1 MTNRFK
7 RALAI
12 ALCSSS
18 LTLVTVP
25 SAASAAPRAEDNRC
39 TPIRFVYVK
48 GTFSSKTGDSTHPDR
63 MHEGKDLYNAMV
75 RAVGPQNVSGYSVSY
90 PASVG
95 AISPFLVAGM
105 DINGWGGGNEAVTFG
120 DSVKTAVRN
129 GTEHISE
136 YKRACPNTKFVIGGY
151 SQGASAAGTIAS
163 EIASGK
169 VPGVNSNDV
178 AGVLLYADPYRSA
191 TSEFDSYSGEPAST
205 LYANP
210 MPGVMGRNLET
221 IVGYAPSGR
230 DDFVGW
236 AGPRSQNFAGMQG
249 KVMSLCHDLDPAC
262 SVPANGMLRII
273 ADYVDK
279 ENSYPII
286 KDVKTFQKLQKF
298 VQQATQSGAIDKIMK
313 ADPSAGD
320 DIAKAFF
327 AAGFT
332 PDDLI
337 TLIFAIKE
345 VAELTSKMYKD
356 AGIQHAATYE
366 EFLLMLLLTALPS
379 VVQSGTSHDTLIRLL
394 NNPALTNAL
403 AGMGPQA
410 VAAQQGAIATLQAL
424 KTYDIAM
431 VKANEMSSKAG
442 LPQLPAMSSRVALGG
457 SSFVAGILPEV
468 RISGS
473 SLVDDGSSIGS
484 SKQLS
489 SEGLSSIGSSSS
501 SSSWIR
507 NRGSSNGGGS
517 SDMGIGI
524 GGSSIGNVNR
534 EDTVVLSSNYK
545 ENIDKAKARAEKG
558 DYITTAE
565 ILGINFGS
573 AVNDISLLLAQSLG
587 LLKKMRGPEFQSVL
601 DEARTI
607 GQFGYHASYWD
618 TRFKANGMSG
628 GQAAEAWVSE
638 IATNVMAN
646 RSWKYQANGKATST
660 IEPDIEKVIEPY
672 SMRYLKEHPA
682 ITKAEYNATQ
692 PGYVFIVD
700 KVQTGT
706 RGLIRKKPVFKEMIV
721 AAYPK
726 SDPMYKEYI
735 NKAVKDP
742 DGNFGIYRTSGSW
755 NSSRFEWGKTPIG
768 LADLNG
774 TIIFGSAR
782 YSMSSS
788 PNFKQTNSYR
798 HKMDAVDAYNKYV
811 SERNARETTILP
823 ASHEDFYKGKDNVLY
838 KQKDEVTSK
847 PYAEFKMP
855 DFSNVSV
862 DVPAEAVVPQPVK
875 PEEKPPTPAPA
886 PTTEMKKTTT
896 PVPQQPT
903 TTAMQ
908 PSTGDKTTTTPA
920 PQQQPTSTTAVQPP
934 AGNKQ
939 TTAQQPTVSQPPAVN
954 TQTTQAPAPQNQL
967 RVENFPARDK
977 SNSTLVTSNKNPN
990 QVAANI
996 PSTSKKTNINLDT
1009 VLKDNET
1016 VKDVKVSDNNWK
1028 VNKVKDNVYEVEAP
1042 KNNTSGIFT
1051 FTVEGSEGAR
1061 EIKVEALT
1069 PEFNVDAFK
1078 WTVSEKKDG
1087 STVVKGPGNFNG
1099 RFKFS
1104 KYSDPV
1110 VKVAVKPASAETKY
1124 AGEIDKITINPDT
1137 GDITVPDSVPNG
1149 AYVVPVQVTDTETGK
1164 DAVINVTAIKDDN
1177 GVKIEQ
1183 DDMVSNTETSVTT
1196 TSPQRPSAAV
1206 ETTPPANEE
1215 TPQPSNTETAPPAEN
1230 PGSENSQN
1238 TPVAET
1244 PQTEPETGTNESNQ
1258 GTPPGQ
1264 ENPAPGTVEPA
1275 PAEVTDP
1282 VQPENNPNRV
1292 IHAPDSENKDSAGT
1306 GGDTAVVGNIDEPSR
1321 EGENPESSNGVE
1333 GENNE
1338 TADVNNVPSVN
1349 DNAPVSPQ
1357 PHTGSQVN
1365 GTLQVPDSSSESTNQ
1380 GGAQSTNQTTSRG
1393 TVSTQAGEET
1403 TSVVRKV
1410 LASTGASVGIL
1421 AVLSLLMAGLGVAV
1435 ALRRKEEKN
1444 D

>member
-1 MTNRFK
+1 MSNRFK

-63 MHEGKDLYNAMV
+63 MYEGKDLYNAMS

-191 TSEFDSYSGEPAST
+191 TSEFDSYAGAPAST

-210 MPGVMGRNLET
+210 IPGVMGRNLET
-221 IVGYAPSGR
+221 IVGYAPNGR

-236 AGPRSQNFAGMQG
+236 AGPRPQNFAGMQG

-262 SVPANGMLRII
+262 SVPANGMLRMI

-313 ADPSAGD
+313 ADPSAGE

-410 VAAQQGAIATLQAL
+410 VAAQQGAVATLQAL

-501 SSSWIR
+501 SSRWIR

-524 GGSSIGNVNR
+524 GGSSVGNVNR

-646 RSWKYQANGKATST
+646 RSWKYQASGKSTST
-660 IEPDIEKVIEPY
+660 VEPDIEKVIEPY
-672 SMRYLKEHPA
+672 SVRYLKEHPA

-706 RGLIRKKPVFKEMIV
+706 RGLIRKRPVFEEMIV

-726 SDPMYKEYI
+726 SDSMYKEYI

-823 ASHEDFYKGKDNVLY
+823 ASHEDFYKGKDNILY
-838 KQKDEVTSK
+838 KQKDEVASK

-862 DVPAEAVVPQPVK
+862 DVPAEAVTSQPVK
-875 PEEKPPTPAPA
+875 PEEKPSTPAPV
-886 PTTEMKKTTT
+886 PTTETKK
-896 PVPQQPT
+896 
-903 TTAMQ
+903 
-908 PSTGDKTTTTPA
+908 TTTPA
-920 PQQQPTSTTAVQPP
+920 PQQPTTVAQPSAGNKTTTTPEPQQSTSTTAGQPP
-934 AGNKQ
+934 AGSKQ
-939 TTAQQPTVSQPPAVN
+939 TTPQQSTVTQPPADN
-954 TQTTQAPAPQNQL
+954 TQITQAPQNQPK
-967 RVENFPARDK
+967 VENFPARDK
-977 SNSTLVTSNKNPN
+977 SNSTLVASNKNPN

-1016 VKDVKVSDNNWK
+1016 VKTVKVSDNNWK

-1042 KNNTSGIFT
+1042 KNNTPGTIT
-1051 FTVEGSEGAR
+1051 FTVEGPEGTR
-1061 EIKVEALT
+1061 EIKVETLI
-1069 PEFNVDAFK
+1069 PEFNVDTFK
-1078 WTVSEKKDG
+1078 WTVSEKKNN
-1087 STVVKGPGNFNG
+1087 STVIKGPGNFNG

-1149 AYVVPVQVTDTETGK
+1149 TYVVPVQVTDTETGK
-1164 DAVINVTAIKDDN
+1164 DAVVNVTVIKDDN

-1183 DDMVSNTETSVTT
+1183 DDMVSDAETNVTT
-1196 TSPQRPSAAV
+1196 TSPQTPPAGS
-1206 ETTPPANEE
+1206 ETTPPANTEAI
-1215 TPQPSNTETAPPAEN
+1215 QPGNTETAPPAET
-1230 PGSENSQN
+1230 PVSENSQN
-1238 TPVAET
+1238 TPVVET

-1258 GTPPGQ
+1258 GTPPAPQ
-1264 ENPAPGTVEPA
+1264 ENPAPGTVDPA
-1275 PAEVTDP
+1275 PAEVPAT
-1282 VQPENNPNRV
+1282 VQPEIDPNRV
-1292 IHAPDSENKDSAGT
+1292 IHAPDSENEDNVGT
-1306 GGDTAVVGNIDEPSR
+1306 GGEATVIGNIDEPSR
-1321 EGENPESSNGVE
+1321 EGENPEPSNGVE
-1333 GENNE
+1333 GESNK
-1338 TADVNNVPSVN
+1338 TSSTNNVLGSN
-1349 DNAPVSPQ
+1349 NNIPVSPQ
-1357 PHTGSQVN
+1357 PNTDNQVN
-1365 GTLQVPDSSSESTNQ
+1365 GTPQASNKPSESTAQNGTQSANQ
-1380 GGAQSTNQTTSRG
+1380 PESRG

-1410 LASTGASVGIL
+1410 LASTGVSVGIL
-1421 AVLSLLMAGLGVAV
+1421 AVLSILIAGLGVAV
-1435 ALRRKEEKN
+1435 ALRRKEDETN
-1444 D
+1444 